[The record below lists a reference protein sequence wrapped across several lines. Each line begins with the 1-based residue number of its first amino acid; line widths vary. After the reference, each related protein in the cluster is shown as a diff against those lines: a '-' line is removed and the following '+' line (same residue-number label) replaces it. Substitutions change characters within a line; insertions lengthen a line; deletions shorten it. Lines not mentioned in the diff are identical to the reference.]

1 MRKQGISYA
10 FRHVVGEI
18 HLPPDSPVFGIA
30 DRGSR
35 KVIAVGRVAMITECV
50 VGEMNAET
58 SSVSRG
64 KPCDRQE

>member
-35 KVIAVGRVAMITECV
+35 KVIAVGRVAIITEWWLV
-50 VGEMNAET
+50 
-58 SSVSRG
+58 R
-64 KPCDRQE
+64 